1 MLKSPLARTG
11 LFLAIS
17 ALLAPKLVLAQD
29 VATQAPNG
37 QAAAAQSGPTEAELD
52 AIANQPSVLDQV
64 EVVGEYIPQPL
75 LETSEVV
82 SVLTA
87 EDFKRSGDGNAAE
100 ALSRVSGLS
109 LVGGRF
115 VYVRGL
121 GERYSA
127 AVLNGSALPSP
138 EPLQRVVPL
147 DLFPSSVIDN
157 VVVQKTY
164 SARYPGEFGGG
175 IIDLQTVAVPDEP
188 FFTLSIGS
196 GGDTET
202 TYRSGLTYYGSET
215 DFLGYDDGTRDMPRA
230 LREAIAT
237 GNRVDLANFSQAEL
251 DAIGRSLVNAPLNL
265 LQRDDQIDPDFSAE
279 LAGGRKLELDWG
291 SLGVI
296 AVAGYDNSW
305 QTREGVQQEGIVEN
319 GVISPRTDYDFA
331 STQNDVNVN
340 GLLGLGAEWG
350 DHEIRWTNLYVHSTT
365 KEARSRFG
373 NDELAGATVRDDYTE
388 WFERELLNT
397 QFAGKHAFGEYK
409 DFTIDWRAAYAE
421 TTREAP
427 YEKGIRYRLVDGVFL
442 HNASQEQNY
451 TRFSTVED
459 DVASAGVDFGYLLA
473 TDDRD
478 WQLSAGLAWS
488 DNDRAAE
495 SREFRFLALDG
506 SLPLNVQMER
516 VDFLFSH
523 PNIGPGLL
531 GLRETT
537 GADGAAAYEAN
548 LETRAVYFQAETQ
561 ITPMLRATAGV
572 RYETAE
578 QSVTPVDL
586 FSDEPLPTA
595 APLDND
601 YFLPAATVTWNFRE
615 DMQLRFGASK
625 TIARPQFRELAPQQY
640 LDTDS
645 DRLFIGNPYLVD
657 TELTNF
663 DARWEWYFGEGEYW
677 TVGGFYKL
685 LDKPVESVVNEA
697 GATIQQTYINAPEA
711 TLFGVETEYKKYFD
725 LPFEAAVF
733 GDSRLFLSL
742 NYTWTDTEVSVSA
755 GDVVYPLAGAGSPR
769 PASELVR
776 DGSQLQGQSEH
787 LANLQFGLE
796 DASTG
801 SQAILLVNHASERI
815 SARGR
820 PGQPDLVQE
829 PGTFVDLVL
838 RRGFQAWGQDLTVS
852 FEARNLLGEGYEE
865 YQELGG
871 GRVDINKYDLGTSFS
886 VSVTAR
892 F

>member
-17 ALLAPKLVLAQD
+17 ALLAPKLLLAQD
-29 VATQAPNG
+29 VTAAPTV
-37 QAAAAQSGPTEAELD
+37 SEAELD
-52 AIANQPSVLDQV
+52 EIAEQPSVLDEV

-82 SVLTA
+82 SVLTP
-87 EDFKRSGDGNAAE
+87 EDFKRTGDGNAAE
-100 ALSRVSGLS
+100 ALSRVAGLS
-109 LVGGRF
+109 LVGGKF

-127 AVLNGSALPSP
+127 AVLNGSTLPSP

-147 DLFPSSVIDN
+147 DLFPSSIVDS

-164 SARYPGEFGGG
+164 SVRYPGEFGGG
-175 IIDLQTVAVPDEP
+175 IIDLQTVAVPEEP
-188 FFTLSIGS
+188 FFSVSVGT

-202 TYRSGLTYYGSET
+202 TFASGLTYYGSET

-237 GNRVDLANFSQAEL
+237 GNRVDLSNFSQAQL

-265 LQRDDQIDPDFSAE
+265 MQRDDSIDPDYNAE
-279 LAGGRKLELDWG
+279 IAGGRKFDLG
-291 SLGVI
+291 SGRLGVI
-296 AVAGYDNSW
+296 GVAGIDSSW
-305 QTREGVQQEGIVEN
+305 QTRVGEQQEGIVEN
-319 GVISPRTDYDFA
+319 GVISPRTDYAFA

-340 GLLGLGAEWG
+340 ALLGLGMDW
-350 DHEIRWTNLYVHSTT
+350 DQHELRWTNLYVHSTT
-365 KEARSRFG
+365 KEARTRFG
-373 NDELAGATVRDDYTE
+373 NDEAAGATVRDDYTE
-388 WFERELLNT
+388 WYERELLNT
-397 QFAGKHAFGEYK
+397 QLAGKHAFGEYG
-409 DFTIDWRAAYAE
+409 DFTIDWRAAWAE
-421 TTREAP
+421 TTRETP

-451 TRFSTVED
+451 TRFSQVED
-459 DVASAGVDFGYLLA
+459 TVASAAVDFGYLLA
-473 TDDRD
+473 TDARD

-488 DNDRAAE
+488 DNDRSAWA
-495 SREFRFLALDG
+495 REFRFLALDG
-506 SLPLNVQMER
+506 ALPLAIQMQR
-516 VDFLFSH
+516 IDFLLSN

-537 GADGAAAYEAN
+537 GADGAAAYDAELATEAM
-548 LETRAVYFQAETQ
+548 YFQVETA

-572 RYETAE
+572 RYESGE
-578 QSVTPVDL
+578 QTVTPIDL
-586 FSDEPLPTA
+586 FGTTPLVAA

-601 YFLPAATVTWNFRE
+601 YLLPAATVTWNFRE
-615 DMQLRFGASK
+615 DMQMRFGASR

-640 LDTDS
+640 LDPDS

-663 DARWEWYFGEGEYW
+663 DARWEWYFGEGEYL
-677 TVGGFYKL
+677 TVGGFYKQ
-685 LDKPVESVVNEA
+685 LDKPVEAIINEA
-697 GATIQQTYINAPEA
+697 ASTVQQTYINAPEA
-711 TLFGVETEYKKYFD
+711 TLYGLETEFKKYFD
-725 LPFEAAVF
+725 LPFENAVF
-733 GDSRLFLSL
+733 GDSRLFLSF
-742 NYTWTDTEVSVSA
+742 NYTWTDTEVSVGA
-755 GDVVYPLAGAGSPR
+755 NDVVFPLAGAGSPR
-769 PASELVR
+769 PAAELVR

-820 PGQPDLVQE
+820 PGQPDLVNE

-838 RRGFQAWGQDLTVS
+838 RRGFNYRGQDLVLA
-852 FEARNLLGEGYEE
+852 FEARNLLGEDYEE

-871 GRVDINKYDLGTSFS
+871 GRVNINKYDLGTSFS
-886 VSVTAR
+886 LSLTAR